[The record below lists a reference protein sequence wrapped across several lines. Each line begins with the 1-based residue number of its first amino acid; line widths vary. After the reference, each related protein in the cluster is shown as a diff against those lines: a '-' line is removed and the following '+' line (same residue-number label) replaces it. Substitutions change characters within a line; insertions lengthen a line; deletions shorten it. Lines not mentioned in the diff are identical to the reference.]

1 MSKNNYRLE
10 ELEKLV
16 SLAKRRGIIFPSSE
30 IYGGLSSVWDY
41 GPIGV
46 EIKRNVKNLWWKSF
60 VSERDDIFGIDAS
73 ILMHPDVWKAS
84 GHLESFSDPLVECS
98 LTGKRYREDH
108 IFILEIETKKEN
120 KIIAIEA
127 SDKNEAKKLVKE
139 KIISIIPLIES
150 DSKENPSPDG
160 GTLSDPRNFNLMF
173 KTFIG
178 PVEDSSSTVYLRPET
193 AQAMFVNFLN
203 VLNSSRKKIPFG
215 IAQQGKS
222 FRNEIT
228 PGNFTFRTREFEQM
242 EMEFFCSPDD
252 DEKWHDYWIQFS
264 LDWFKKYG
272 IREENLMIRKH
283 ESEELPHYSKA
294 SSDIDYLFP
303 WSWGEL
309 ETISNRTDYDLKA
322 HSELSGKDLSYFD
335 QENNKRFTPY
345 VIEPAMGADRS
356 VLAFLCDAY
365 CEEETEKETRTLLKL
380 HPEIAPIKIAVLP
393 LSRNEK
399 LSEYSRN
406 IFDRLNSLY
415 TTQYD
420 DTQSIGR
427 RYRRQDEVGTPLCV
441 TIDFESVEED
451 DSVTIRN
458 RDTMEQ
464 IRVSSDKL
472 LEAINDQ
479 LKSF

>member
-1 MSKNNYRLE
+1 MSKNSYKLE

-73 ILMHPDVWKAS
+73 ILMHPNVWKAS

-98 LTGKRYREDH
+98 NTGKRYREDH
-108 IFILEIETKKEN
+108 IFILEIEAKKEN
-120 KIIAIEA
+120 KIIAVEA
-127 SDKNEAKKLVKE
+127 SDKLEAEKLVKD
-139 KIISIIPLIES
+139 KIISIIPLVES
-150 DSKENPSPDG
+150 ENKDNPSPDG
-160 GTLSDPRNFNLMF
+160 GILSEPKNFNLMF

-178 PVEDSSSTVYLRPET
+178 PVEDSSSTIYLRPET

-228 PGNFTFRTREFEQM
+228 PGNFIFRTREFEQM

-365 CEEETEKETRTLLKL
+365 CEEETDKETRTLLKL

-393 LSRNEK
+393 LSRNKK
-399 LSEYSRN
+399 LSEYSKN

-479 LKSF
+479 IKSF

>member
-127 SDKNEAKKLVKE
+127 SDKNEAEKLVKE

-150 DSKENPSPDG
+150 ESKENPSPDG

-399 LSEYSRN
+399 LSKYSRN

-458 RDTMEQ
+458 RDTMAQ

>member
-127 SDKNEAKKLVKE
+127 SDKNEAEKLVKE
-139 KIISIIPLIES
+139 KIISILPLIES
-150 DSKENPSPDG
+150 ESKENPSPDG

-365 CEEETEKETRTLLKL
+365 CEEKTDKETRTLLKL

>member
-1 MSKNNYRLE
+1 LSKNNYRLE

-127 SDKNEAKKLVKE
+127 SDKNEAEKLVKE

-150 DSKENPSPDG
+150 ESKENPSPDG

-365 CEEETEKETRTLLKL
+365 CEEKTDKETRTLLKL

>member
-1 MSKNNYRLE
+1 MSKNSYKLE

-73 ILMHPDVWKAS
+73 ILMHPNVWKAS

-98 LTGKRYREDH
+98 NTGKRYREDH
-108 IFILEIETKKEN
+108 IFILEIEAKKEN
-120 KIIAIEA
+120 KIIAVEA
-127 SDKNEAKKLVKE
+127 SDKLEAEKLVKD
-139 KIISIIPLIES
+139 KIISIIPLAES
-150 DSKENPSPDG
+150 ENKDNPSPDG
-160 GTLSDPRNFNLMF
+160 GILSEPKNFNLMF

-178 PVEDSSSTVYLRPET
+178 PVEDSSSTIYLRPET

-365 CEEETEKETRTLLKL
+365 CEEETDKETRTLLKL

-399 LSEYSRN
+399 LSEYSKN

-420 DTQSIGR
+420 ETQSIGR

-479 LKSF
+479 IKSF

>member
-127 SDKNEAKKLVKE
+127 SDKNEAEKLVKE

>member
-127 SDKNEAKKLVKE
+127 SDKNEAEKLVKE

-365 CEEETEKETRTLLKL
+365 CEEETDKETRTLLKL